1 MSRLSYAALLASALA
16 LAVPAGLSAQAV
28 IPVQFARGA
37 SSATVNGQAKGYEYR
52 DYRVVVSAGQV
63 LSVSLRRV
71 AGSPYFN
78 VMEPGSRDVAIYN
91 SSMGDQRWNGVAARS
106 GAYTIRVYQMR
117 ASARRGETI
126 RFALTVSASRRA
138 VASQL
143 PGDALVPGT
152 HYNATSTIRCRT
164 VAGGAFGSCK
174 AGVIRRAGG
183 SATLHLDT
191 PDGGERTILFRA
203 GSAVSSDSQAGLTT
217 SRQGDMQ
224 TVRIGTVEVYEI
236 PDALIV
242 GG

>member
-1 MSRLSYAALLASALA
+1 MSRVTYSALLASALA
-16 LAVPAGLSAQAV
+16 LAVPAALSAQAV

-37 SSATVNGQAKGYEYR
+37 SSTTINGQAKGYEFR
-52 DYRVVVSAGQV
+52 DYRVVVSAGQS

-91 SSMGDQRWNGVAARS
+91 SSMGDQRWTGVAARS

-126 RFALTVSASRRA
+126 RFALTISANRRG
-138 VASQL
+138 VATQL

-152 HYNATSTIRCRT
+152 KYNATSIIRCRT
-164 VAGGAFGSCK
+164 VEGGAFSTCK
-174 AGVIRRAGG
+174 AGVIRRPGG

-203 GSAVSSDSQAGLTT
+203 GNAVSSDSQGGLTT
-217 SRQGDMQ
+217 TRQGDTQ

-236 PDALIV
+236 PDALIL

>member
-1 MSRLSYAALLASALA
+1 MRSRPSLVLLVGALA
-16 LAVPAGLSAQAV
+16 LAVHAALSAQAI

-37 SSATVNGQAKGYEYR
+37 SSATIAGQAKGYEYR
-52 DYRVVVSAGQV
+52 DYRVVVSAGQS
-63 LSVSLRRV
+63 LTVSLRRV

-78 VMEPGSRDVAIYN
+78 VLEPGSRDVAIYN
-91 SSMGDQRWNGVAARS
+91 STMGDQRWTGIAAQS

-117 ASARRGETI
+117 ASARRGEVF
-126 RFALTVSASRRA
+126 RFALTISASRRG
-138 VASQL
+138 VAAQL

-152 HYNATSTIRCRT
+152 QYNATASVRCRT
-164 VAGGAFGSCK
+164 VEGGVFGTCK

-203 GSAVSSDSQAGLTT
+203 GTAVSSDSQAGLTT
-217 SRQGDMQ
+217 SRQGDTQ
-224 TVRIGTVEVYEI
+224 TVRIGAVEVYEI
-236 PDALIV
+236 PNALIV